1 MNLPL
6 VLNVIISLVFI
17 YLVLSL
23 LASELQEL
31 LTTVLQWRAKHLKD
45 SIANLLAG
53 GAETPEKSRVGA
65 LVDDIYDDPL
75 VRNINQEARGGLA
88 TGFRAITRWLFP
100 GNRKGAFG
108 GNRSTGPSYIDA
120 GTFSSAFMER
130 LGISTLSDQL
140 IDIRLNE
147 FAKRMVGDSVIDANG
162 VTLRDPS
169 LRSGIWE
176 IADRY
181 NLDLTTDPY
190 FLHLSEDFQ
199 AALADYRD
207 SRADLLTSIDRLAEC
222 LDCYVNAYAEPRP
235 DLMTAYLGRVKAY
248 KLSLFGQHN
257 DRAILSGGLNPT
269 VADVASLVNRSSNT
283 YQEIS
288 SRYGSVQNDA
298 EAITQQVKDRA
309 NQIARLERQQEPGD
323 LGEDEYQTCLDTALS
338 ELSPEQYR
346 TYRDYQA
353 YRRAEGAID
362 KLPASVRDSLAI
374 LARRAQNR
382 TRQTESA
389 IQHFQE
395 EVGLWFDQSMSRASG
410 VYKRNAK
417 GVAIMIGLT
426 IAIFTNS
433 DTFLILNRITSDE
446 NLRKV
451 VTDRATQIAPA
462 PSLRPNE
469 MRKELEALK
478 NDTDAV
484 LSDIPLPV
492 TWNPSNLSRQLD
504 CPYVTPPEQGQQPY
518 SLLTRDQ
525 WNYLYKACLNPQ
537 QNLAKNAQLEQD
549 LKTMPLTFQVLQ
561 MINGRPLAFFRMFF
575 GWLVSGIAI
584 AMGAPFWFDLM
595 GKLVNVRN
603 AGSKPP
609 SSADKPP
616 AS

>member
-31 LTTVLQWRAKHLKD
+31 LTTILQWRAKHLKD
-45 SIANLLAG
+45 SIGNLLAG
-53 GAETPEKSRVGA
+53 GAETAEKSRVLA

-75 VRNINQEARGGLA
+75 VRNINQEARGGMA
-88 TGFRAITRWLFP
+88 TAFRMITRWLFP

-108 GNRSTGPSYIDA
+108 GDRSTGPSYIDA
-120 GTFSSAFMER
+120 GTFSSALMER
-130 LGISTLSDQL
+130 LGISTLSERL
-140 IDIRLNE
+140 IDIRLQA
-147 FAKRMVGDSVIDANG
+147 FSDRIIGDVEIKNSA
-162 VTLRDPS
+162 VTRRDPAV
-169 LRSGIWE
+169 RSGIWE

-181 NLDLTTDPY
+181 SFDLAADPL
-190 FLHLSEDFQ
+190 FLHLVEDFHTT
-199 AALADYRD
+199 LADYRD
-207 SRADLLTSIDRLAEC
+207 SRADLLTSIDRLAES
-222 LDCYVNAYAEPRP
+222 LDRYVNAYPEPRLDP
-235 DLMTAYLGRVKAY
+235 LTAYLDRVKAY

-269 VADVASLVNRSSNT
+269 VADVASLVNRSSSV
-283 YQEIS
+283 YQEIA
-288 SRYGSVQNDA
+288 SRYSGIQNDA

-309 NQIARLERQQEPGD
+309 SQIAQLERPQALEDP
-323 LGEDEYQTCLDTALS
+323 DEYQICLDTALS
-338 ELSPEQYR
+338 ELTPEQYR
-346 TYRDYQA
+346 TYCDYQA
-353 YRRAEGAID
+353 YRSAEGAID
-362 KLPASVRDSLAI
+362 KLPVSVRESLEI

-382 TRQTESA
+382 TRQTENA
-389 IQHFQE
+389 IQHFQQ

-417 GVAIMIGLT
+417 GVAIMIGLS

-433 DTFLILNRITSDE
+433 DTFLILNRISSDE

-451 VTDRATQIAPA
+451 ITDRASQIAPA
-462 PSLRPNE
+462 SNLRPNE
-469 MRKELEALK
+469 MRQELESLK

-492 TWNPSNLSRQLD
+492 TWNPSNLSRQLG

-537 QNLAKNAQLEQD
+537 QSLAKNAQLEQD

-561 MINGRPLAFFRMFF
+561 MINGRPLAFFRMCF

-595 GKLVNVRN
+595 GKLINVRN
-603 AGSKPP
+603 TGAKPQ
-609 SSADKPP
+609 SSADKTPT
-616 AS
+616 SGS